1 MPTVRE
7 LEDLIID
14 AIYLSIIRGKLDQ
27 KEQQFDVEYTVG
39 RDVEQG
45 KIEALL
51 ASLKSWCAL
60 SFMSCVAG
68 LTLLPC
74 RADTTSAVLSALDE
88 KLAALATEA
97 VQAKKKQ
104 DAYDHKYQ
112 STLKEVIDKQKAVR
126 AANKPAITGQTGLTA
141 AGIAERDRQR
151 ERERQEREE
160 QERRQKEKEQAAKGD
175 DNEENDSMDVDDPPE
190 GGKGK
195 KKWVFSR

>member
-51 ASLKSWCAL
+51 ASLKSW
-60 SFMSCVAG
+60 
-68 LTLLPC
+68 
-74 RADTTSAVLSALDE
+74 ADTTSAVLSALDE

-195 KKWVFSR
+195 KKAPPQDAQRGQRKRNRP